1 MHASPDGI
9 RVRDDRMP
17 LPFRRLP
24 SGAILVDIAKPTGDQ
39 QVALSARVSS
49 HDQASGPGSPGVPVE
64 RVGHDHECTIGQALS
79 EPSAMV
85 IVVEHRDRLA
95 RFNPAHQ

>member
-1 MHASPDGI
+1 
-9 RVRDDRMP
+9 MP

-24 SGAILVDIAKPTGDQ
+24 SGAILVDIAKPPVISKWRCRRECRLMIGERTW
-39 QVALSARVSS
+39 
-49 HDQASGPGSPGVPVE
+49 PVE

-79 EPSAMV
+79 EPPAMV

>member
-1 MHASPDGI
+1 VHASPDGI

-39 QVALSARVSS
+39 L
-49 HDQASGPGSPGVPVE
+49 
-64 RVGHDHECTIGQALS
+64 
-79 EPSAMV
+79 
-85 IVVEHRDRLA
+85 
-95 RFNPAHQ
+95 